1 MKHRKLLILLSTVLL
16 FYNCAVSPDT
26 IDWNHPYWEK
36 AWPLLNETE
45 GDWVRISDSPS
56 DSLGKAVYRVFY
68 STFTQR
74 DTAWDIVQ
82 RLGTI
87 DPLK

>member
-1 MKHRKLLILLSTVLL
+1 MVFSWKKKHPHRDIIFEK
-16 FYNCAVSPDT
+16 N
-26 IDWNHPYWEK
+26 EK

-45 GDWVRISDSPS
+45 DDWVRISDSPS

-74 DTAWDIVQ
+74 ETAWDIVQ

-87 DPLK
+87 GPLK